1 MESVEVVGRVGD
13 QIIVRIGNEARLNH
27 AALPVQ
33 SNEVNR
39 PRAEVSESNKQGE
52 RNAGWMQVTSEPWA
66 AARRPGVQDKPV
78 SNRLYW

>member
-13 QIIVRIGNEARLNH
+13 QIVVRIGNEARLNH

-33 SNEVNR
+33 SSEVNG

-52 RNAGWMQVTSEPWA
+52 NAGRMQVTSEPWA
-66 AARRPGVQDKPV
+66 TARRPGGQDKPV
-78 SNRLYW
+78 SNRL